1 MNRSRVLASAYLST
15 LLTLLLS
22 WPGLSQAAEAKR
34 LVRVGG
40 APMPPLV
47 IVEPSGAVSGIIPQ
61 LMEEMAKEHN
71 WQIEWVIDS
80 WANQL
85 ERLDEG
91 AIDVMSAIGY
101 SEKRAFSFDF
111 SSQSVLSVWGQ
122 VYTQPSS
129 KMSNFLQ
136 VDGQTIGVLNNGIS
150 GLRFIE
156 LCHRFGVNCLIKH
169 YDSYDDIFKALE
181 RADIKAGVVNSHY
194 GFVVESEFNVLRSDI
209 MFNPFPV
216 LFATRKGS
224 NGDILAQIDQSLASW
239 KATEGSVYYTITEN
253 WTQQDQAVFPEW
265 LKFSIFGL
273 SLVVLLTSLIIVVLR
288 REVKRQTRQLE
299 LSEAQLKQII
309 DIVPHA
315 IFASDASGKI
325 VLANLESTRVFNRT
339 FQELSTLTR
348 TEIMQRQPYLD
359 GLLGDDEKIMGRQ
372 QREFDQ
378 EVKLELPDGQVA
390 IYQLSKVPFIRKRS
404 NTPAVV
410 SVAVDIT
417 EQKITAEQMEHMAK
431 HDDLTNLPNRAFLM
445 DRLEQS
451 LLLSKRHKRFGA
463 VIFVDLDLFKNINDT
478 LGHSIGDALLQA
490 TSKRL
495 KTHCRESDT
504 VSRFGGDEFVILLP
518 EIGNTYELAKMNA
531 KSISEKIREE
541 VVKEITIG
549 GHEISTSIS
558 QGLVFF
564 PFDAEN
570 TEQIIKRADLA
581 MYHAKLLG
589 RNKIVT
595 FHPSMEQRINRKERL
610 KSELKQALKNNQL
623 SVVYQPQYSM
633 KTNRFEGAEALLR
646 WSHPVE
652 DSITPMEFIPL
663 AEETDTIIALGE
675 YVIREACKQLD
686 RWRTMIQSQFYI
698 TVNLSARQIA
708 YEQLIPFIDG
718 VLSDTAFDYSQ
729 LELEVTESLLMVDM
743 ERAVK
748 VLKRLKDKG
757 IRISLDD
764 FGTGYSSLSYLKKL
778 PLDKLK
784 IDKSFVNDIPGDH
797 ESETIARTII
807 SMASELGLE
816 VVAEGVETKEQV
828 DFFCRQGCFLFQG
841 YYFSEPCDSAEL
853 NRRFFSVIKKSQP
866 TG

>member
-1 MNRSRVLASAYLST
+1 MNPKRTFRWLKRLIVASA
-15 LLTLLLS
+15 LL
-22 WPGLSQAAEAKR
+22 GLGALQSAQPQR
-34 LVRVGG
+34 IVRMGG

-47 IVEPSGAVSGIIPQ
+47 FVDHEGEVAGIIPQ
-61 LMEEMAKEHN
+61 LVDEMAAEHN
-71 WQIEWVIDS
+71 WQVEWIIDS

-85 ERLDEG
+85 DRLDRGE
-91 AIDVMSAIGY
+91 IDIMSAIGY

-122 VYTQPSS
+122 VYTHPSF
-129 KMSNFLQ
+129 KMANFLQ
-136 VDGQTIGVLNNGIS
+136 VDGRTVGVLNNGIS

-156 LCHRFGVNCLIKH
+156 LCNRFGVNCLIRH
-169 YDSYDDIFKALE
+169 YDSYDEVFAAIE
-181 RADIKAGVVNSHY
+181 NGEVMAGVVNSHY
-194 GFVVESEFNVLRSDI
+194 GFVVESKFNVSRSDV

-216 LFATRKGS
+216 LFASRKGQ
-224 NGDILAQIDQSLASW
+224 NADLLGQIDVSLRAWKSDDQSIYYQIANSW
-239 KATEGSVYYTITEN
+239 TRQDNQAFPQWLEYT
-253 WTQQDQAVFPEW
+253 
-265 LKFSIFGL
+265 LYGL
-273 SLVVLLTSLIIVVLR
+273 SGVVTFALLLVFVLR
-288 REVKRQTRQLE
+288 REVNRQTRQLE

-339 FQELSTLTR
+339 FKELNTLTR
-348 TEIMQRQPYLD
+348 TEIMQQQPYLET
-359 GLLGDDEKIMGRQ
+359 LLSEDEKIMGLQ
-372 QREFDQ
+372 QREYSH
-378 EVKLELPDGQVA
+378 ETKIELPDGQVSY
-390 IYQLSKVPFIRKRS
+390 YQLAKVPFIRKRS

-410 SVAVDIT
+410 SVAIDIT
-417 EQKITAEQMEHMAK
+417 EERFASEQMEHMAR
-431 HDDLTNLPNRAFLM
+431 HDDLTGLPNRTFLV

-451 LLLSKRHKRFGA
+451 LLLAKRHKRYGA

-478 LGHSIGDALLQA
+478 LGHTVGDALLQA
-490 TSKRL
+490 TALRL
-495 KTHCRESDT
+495 KKYCRESDT
-504 VSRFGGDEFVILLP
+504 VSRFGGDEFVILLT
-518 EIGNTYELAKMNA
+518 EIGDSYEQAKLNA
-531 KSISEKIREE
+531 KNICEKIRAE
-541 VVKEITIG
+541 VIKEVSIG
-549 GHEISTSIS
+549 GHELSISIS

-595 FHPSMEQRINRKERL
+595 FHPSMEQRINRKE
-610 KSELKQALKNNQL
+610 KIKTELKQALKNDQL
-623 SVVYQPQYSM
+623 SVVYQPQFNV
-633 KTNRFEGAEALLR
+633 KTNSFEGAEALLR
-646 WSHPVE
+646 WRHPVE

-675 YVIREACKQLD
+675 YVIREACMQLD
-686 RWRTMIQSQFYI
+686 RWRKMVENRFYI

-708 YEQLIPFIDG
+708 YENLVPFIDNI
-718 VLSDTAFDYSQ
+718 LAKTAFDYSQ

-743 ERAVK
+743 DRAVK
-748 VLKRLKDKG
+748 VLRKLKDKG

-797 ESETIARTII
+797 DSETIARTII

-828 DFFCRQGCFLFQG
+828 DFFCEQGCYLFQG

-853 NRRFFSVIKKSQP
+853 NRRFFSVIKNNRKFN
-866 TG
+866 